1 MKVHKMLDMFG
12 QKERSREERVNFCC
26 KSIDPIV
33 LPQLEQDSMN
43 SHGNTKVKDVSEY
56 VFFKDGLNKYV
67 RDAPPAK
74 NKRKDDVQYKK
85 ASEYLD
91 LVLLTNIPDEKTGGR
106 IEIRLQPDMTLDT
119 VRRYLYDLIE
129 IEGKVKS
136 MPLHYRLR
144 DPTLS
149 KQYELGREHEQQL
162 DRHNKRKAEKEA
174 QR

>member
-1 MKVHKMLDMFG
+1 MKVHKILDMFG

-26 KSIDPIV
+26 KSIDPNI

-56 VFFKDGLNKYV
+56 VFYEDGLNKYV

-74 NKRKDDVQYKK
+74 NKRKDDTQYKK

-91 LVLLTNIPDEKTGGR
+91 MVLVTNIPDEKTGSR
-106 IEIRLQPDMTLDT
+106 VEIRLQPDMSLDT

-136 MPLHYRLR
+136 MPLYYRLK

-149 KQYELGREHEQQL
+149 KRHEQGRDHDQQP
-162 DRHNKRKAEKEA
+162 DRQSKRKAEKEA
-174 QR
+174 LR